1 MKKIQRIVQLKNVI
15 IDNHKTDTSYVS
27 KNGVILVEFNDNKIY
42 VLDLDLQRDITHDK
56 DIDVYMIK
64 RLFFGTKLIDLF
76 KKEGY

>member
-76 KKEGY
+76 KK